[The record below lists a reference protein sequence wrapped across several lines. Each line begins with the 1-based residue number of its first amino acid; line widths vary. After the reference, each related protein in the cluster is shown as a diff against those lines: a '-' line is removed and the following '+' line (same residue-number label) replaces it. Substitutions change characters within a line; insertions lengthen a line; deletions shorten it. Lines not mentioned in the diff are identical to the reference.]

1 MLKRTIFYLAAII
14 TVSACSQKQSESPDI
29 NKLAEDYIR
38 LGLQIGQYDGSFVDA
53 YYGPDSLKPKNK
65 TDTAFPKQRFLGE
78 VSALSDKLQK
88 ITSDTN
94 AAVSSRAKW
103 LLAQLKAFER
113 RIKIFSGELADFDV
127 ESSDLFGVTAPK
139 FEEKFFQQKREEL
152 DKLLPGNGSVFDRF
166 QQLANKFIIP
176 KNKIDTVFRTSILEC
191 RKRTLAHFTLPGQ
204 EKFELELVNNKPWS
218 GYNWYKG
225 HYSSLIQINTDINI
239 FIDRAIDVGSHESY
253 PGHHVYNMLL
263 EENLYRGK
271 GLIEIS
277 MYPLFS
283 PQSFIA
289 EGSGNYGIELAF
301 PGDDRILFSKEVL
314 LPLAGLDTSGITAYF
329 RATAIRG
336 HLNYVRNEVAR
347 GLINGTMNE
356 SQALEWLM
364 KYGLLN
370 EETAKKSIDFIRV
383 NRTYVINYNYGL
395 DAVAAYV
402 NKRAGANATED
413 QVWKAFY
420 QLLSEQIMTTEIVS
434 Y

>member
-1 MLKRTIFYLAAII
+1 MLKKIVVFLAMLFTI
-14 TVSACSQKQSESPDI
+14 VACSQKPNEFPDI

-38 LGLQIGQYDGSFVDA
+38 LGLRIGQYDGSFVDA
-53 YYGPDSLKPKNK
+53 YYGPDSLKPKEK
-65 TDTAFPKQRFLGE
+65 ADTTFPKQKFLNE
-78 VSALSDKLQK
+78 VAGLSGKLQK
-88 ITSDTN
+88 STTDTN
-94 AAVSSRAKW
+94 ATVSARAKW
-103 LLAQLKAFER
+103 LLAQLKAYER
-113 RIKIFSGELADFDV
+113 RIKIFSGEYADFDV
-127 ESSDLFGVTAPK
+127 ESGDLFGVTAPK
-139 FEEKFFQQKREEL
+139 FEEKFFQQKIEEL
-152 DKLLPGNGSVFDRF
+152 DKILPGNGMVFDRF
-166 QQLANKFIIP
+166 QGLANKFIIP
-176 KNKIDTVFRTSILEC
+176 KNKIDTVFRTAILEC

-225 HYSSLIQINTDINI
+225 HYNSLIQINTDISI

-253 PGHHVYNMLL
+253 PGHHVYNTLL
-263 EENLYRGK
+263 EENLYKGK

-289 EGSGNYGIELAF
+289 EGSGNYGIQLAF
-301 PGDDRILFSKEVL
+301 PGDDRIQFSKEVL
-314 LPLAGLDTSGITAYF
+314 LPLAGLDTTGITAYF

-336 HLNYVRNEVAR
+336 HLNYIRNEVAR

-356 SQALEWLM
+356 TQALEWLM

-402 NKRAGANATED
+402 NKKAGANASED

-420 QLLSEQIMTTEIVS
+420 RLLSEQIMTTDIIS